1 MCDPI
6 SEISPMCRTCVILAL
21 EPTLP
26 QAPGFTQGEADGSV
40 SQELSRMSDA
50 IMPNGKP
57 AFIIP
62 NCEVR

>member
-1 MCDPI
+1 MCQ
-6 SEISPMCRTCVILAL
+6 TCVILAL

-57 AFIIP
+57 TFIFP